1 MKIRLFIPLI
11 FVFTASI
18 LQAQDATKK
27 ELLIQT
33 SKALALDARNKFS
46 KAVLAAKEKGWPI
59 QYASQNQA
67 NAKLI
72 GVDDKGWPKYYI
84 GFADPVASITI
95 GANKLWPGAASNLN
109 LSGSD
114 DIMTNKLSIWDEG
127 VPRPTHVEF
136 GGKVVEKD
144 NATKTVDHST
154 HVAGIMFSKGLNPLA
169 KGMAYGIKGASS
181 YDWFDDESEMATA
194 AANGLLV
201 SNHSYGN
208 VAGWDYN
215 DDSSRWEYNGKWN
228 EKEDFKLF
236 YKENYQ

>member
-11 FVFTASI
+11 LVCTASI

-72 GVDDKGWPKYYI
+72 GLDDKGWPKYYI

-109 LSGSD
+109 LSGAD
-114 DIMTNKLSIWDEG
+114 DIMTNKLGVSDEG
-127 VPRPTHVEF
+127 
-136 GGKVVEKD
+136 
-144 NATKTVDHST
+144 ST
-154 HVAGIMFSKGLNPLA
+154 
-169 KGMAYGIKGASS
+169 
-181 YDWFDDESEMATA
+181 
-194 AANGLLV
+194 
-201 SNHSYGN
+201 
-208 VAGWDYN
+208 
-215 DDSSRWEYNGKWN
+215 
-228 EKEDFKLF
+228 
-236 YKENYQ
+236 